1 MSNGEV
7 DIEEM
12 DEEEE
17 LEFKDKPELKVLGI
31 VS

>member
-1 MSNGEV
+1 MSNREV

-17 LEFKDKPELKVLGI
+17 LEFKDKPELKVL
-31 VS
+31 

>member
-17 LEFKDKPELKVLGI
+17 LEFKDKPELKVL
-31 VS
+31 